1 MNLLTL
7 DETAVRFHV
16 SVATMRSSAFRAK
29 LVAAGLR
36 TLRVGRRVLV
46 RHDSIPACL
55 DHLRAHPQWGPGKVV
70 RQLRGKEYNHV

>member
-7 DETAVRFHV
+7 DETAARFHV

-36 TLRVGRRVLV
+36 TLRVGRR
-46 RHDSIPACL
+46 
-55 DHLRAHPQWGPGKVV
+55 GKAKVTAWDKATVV
-70 RQLRGKEYNHV
+70 RP